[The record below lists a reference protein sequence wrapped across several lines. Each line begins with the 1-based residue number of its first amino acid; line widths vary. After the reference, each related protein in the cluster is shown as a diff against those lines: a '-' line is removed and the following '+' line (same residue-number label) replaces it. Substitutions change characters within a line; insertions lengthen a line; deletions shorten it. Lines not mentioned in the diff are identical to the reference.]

1 MKNMKKIIKGAIAL
15 SILLFSIHTLK
26 AQVKPAQAPAAQQ
39 AKDAAFLNKNKT
51 QPGITETASGLQYK
65 VIKMGKGPKP
75 KKFNRVTINY
85 TIRNFEGK
93 IIGSNGN
100 NVWSH
105 HMDKALY
112 GMEEAMKLM
121 PEGSKWI
128 LYMPASLSK
137 SKFEDLFGGRALECT
152 IELLKVE

>member
-1 MKNMKKIIKGAIAL
+1 ML
-15 SILLFSIHTLK
+15 LVSISGLY
-26 AQVKPAQAPAAQQ
+26 AQKSTHATPEQQ
-39 AKDAAFLNKNKT
+39 AKDAAFLKKNKT

-65 VIKMGKGPKP
+65 VVKTGKGPKP

-105 HMDKALY
+105 RMDKAFY
-112 GMEEAMKLM
+112 GMEEALKMM

-137 SKFEDLFGGRALECT
+137 SKFEDTFGGRALECT